1 MRRRLTAISIV
12 AALGLALGACSGDDD
27 GKQTAEAPQATTPAA
42 STTEGTKTEQRQKA
56 KEDKPEPKEKPVSEA
71 SR

>member
-1 MRRRLTAISIV
+1 MSIV

-42 STTEGTKTEQRQKA
+42 TTTEGTKTEKA
-56 KEDKPEPKEKPVSEA
+56 KSKEDEA
-71 SR
+71 RAQGEARLGGPR